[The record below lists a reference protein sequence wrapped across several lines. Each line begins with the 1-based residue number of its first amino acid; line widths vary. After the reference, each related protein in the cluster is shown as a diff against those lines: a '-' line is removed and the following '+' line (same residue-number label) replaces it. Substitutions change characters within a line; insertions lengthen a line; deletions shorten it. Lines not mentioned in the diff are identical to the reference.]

1 MKLVNS
7 GNSAVDG
14 VGASNY
20 EFVLPLLVYFSGKWR
35 NCLEILG
42 ARLKGDNDDDN
53 DNLITGAGEL
63 QERWRR
69 LRRRKPTATISYLG
83 LKYFLRPFFTPLYL
97 IFSPLDPTTSGRHL
111 KLPP

>member
-1 MKLVNS
+1 MTVVSMKLVNS

-53 DNLITGAGEL
+53 LITGAGEL

-83 LKYFLRPFFTPLYL
+83 LKYFLRPLFHAFIFDLFTP
-97 IFSPLDPTTSGRHL
+97 
-111 KLPP
+111 

>member
-1 MKLVNS
+1 MTVVSMKLVNS

-42 ARLKGDNDDDN
+42 ARLKG
-53 DNLITGAGEL
+53 
-63 QERWRR
+63 
-69 LRRRKPTATISYLG
+69 
-83 LKYFLRPFFTPLYL
+83 
-97 IFSPLDPTTSGRHL
+97 
-111 KLPP
+111 